1 MIGHAASGVEPGEIP
16 AALLVRRLHATDR
29 AAILDHLLALN
40 ADDRYGRFASA
51 LSDHAI
57 AAYVR
62 SLALDRDA
70 GFGIAGATGQLSG
83 FIHLAIHG
91 TTGEIGASVLPAS
104 RRCGQ
109 ARQLFAAAFRHAGRV
124 DISHIHLA
132 TGHPAAIRIGHSLAC
147 RVERRASAPRAIIF
161 LAQELRVTT
170 QQSI

>member
-1 MIGHAASGVEPGEIP
+1 MTGPTASGVETIEIP
-16 AALLVRRLHATDR
+16 AALAVRRLHATDR

-83 FIHLAIHG
+83 FIHLAIHCA
-91 TTGEIGASVLPAS
+91 TGEIGASVLPAS

-109 ARQLFAAAFRHAGRV
+109 ARQLFAAAFRHARRV
-124 DISHIHLA
+124 GMTHIHLA
-132 TGHPAAIRIGHSLAC
+132 TGHPAAIRIGHSLAY

-161 LAQELRVTT
+161 LAQDLRVVT
-170 QQSI
+170 QQTI